1 MNLPIYKMLIADNIE
16 DEEEVSFISLVK
28 FPAIKKS
35 FLAFN
40 EQREIKFSVK
50 DEEQQIVT
58 GALMIADMP
67 IYRRDKDEEYYVVF
81 TAEEIKKI
89 AQRFFKKGYQ
99 AKVNL
104 EHSIPV
110 EGVYMYESY
119 IIDREKGVMPP
130 KGFEDVSDGS
140 WFGTFKVEN
149 DEIWSM
155 VKEGTFKGFSVEGL
169 FKYQKIK
176 ETIEEVTM
184 SKIINILTQ
193 IEQ

>member
-176 ETIEEVTM
+176 ETVEEVTM